1 MNPVLQKM
9 GYGPHD
15 RVVIV
20 HADDIGMCQASTG
33 ILPRLFSEGAL
44 TAGSLMA
51 PCAWFPA
58 AAQWA
63 AANPQADLGVHF
75 TLTCE
80 WDVYRWPSLTGGA
93 TLHDD
98 EGYQYRSMAAVF
110 AAVSRADAHAEIAA
124 QYARA
129 RRYGMIPTHFDSHMG
144 TMFGAATLE
153 SYVAI
158 SQQTQTPAFLVRLD
172 EARLRAGGFDAETA
186 AYQVAH
192 LATLEAA
199 GVPLCDHM
207 RWLDL
212 GNPAQGIDDVKELF
226 SRLPAGLSYVICH
239 PAADT
244 PELRAIAPDWQSRVR
259 DYAVM
264 TNPGLRRHIEA
275 QGIHLIG
282 WRAVQQALVGSL

>member
-1 MNPVLQKM
+1 MNPLLQTL

-15 RVVIV
+15 RVAIV

-33 ILPRLFSEGAL
+33 ILPDLFTPGVL

-63 AANPQADLGVHF
+63 AAHPQADLGVHL

-80 WDVYRWPSLTGGA
+80 WNVYRWPSLTGGA

-98 EGYQYRSMAAVF
+98 EGYQHRSVAAVI
-110 AAVSRADAHAEIAA
+110 AAASRAEAQAEIAA

-129 RRYGMIPTHFDSHMG
+129 LRYGMAPTHFDSHMG
-144 TMFGAATLE
+144 TMFGAMTLE
-153 SYVAI
+153 SYLAL
-158 SQQTQTPAFLVRLD
+158 SQQTRIPAFLMRLD
-172 EARLRAGGFDAETA
+172 EARLRAGGFDADSA
-186 AYQVAH
+186 ASQIAT

-199 GVPLCDHM
+199 GVPLCDSL

-226 SRLPAGLSYVICH
+226 SSLPAGLTYVICH

-264 TNPGLRRHIEA
+264 TDPAVRRHVEA

-282 WRAVQQALVGSL
+282 WRTIQQALRG